1 MRLLTRLNRLEQ
13 ATRRTAPTKR
23 CADCG
28 GPVHWKNWR
37 PEPGECSI
45 TLTPHGEAPAV
56 PDVCPGCARP
66 LVIRVEFDRGGTARV
81 EVLALLCGLAAIVM
95 GAALW
100 A

>member
-1 MRLLTRLNRLEQ
+1 M
-13 ATRRTAPTKR
+13 
-23 CADCG
+23 
-28 GPVHWKNWR
+28 
-37 PEPGECSI
+37 
-45 TLTPHGEAPAV
+45 

-81 EVLALLCGLAAIVM
+81 EVLALLCGLAAIMM

>member
-28 GPVHWKNWR
+28 GPVYWKSWR
-37 PEPGECSI
+37 PGPGECSI